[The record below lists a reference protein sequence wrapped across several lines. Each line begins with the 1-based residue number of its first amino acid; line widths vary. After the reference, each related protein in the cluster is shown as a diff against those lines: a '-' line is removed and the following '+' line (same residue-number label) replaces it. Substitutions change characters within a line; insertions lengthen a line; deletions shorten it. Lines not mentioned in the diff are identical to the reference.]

1 MGENLKRRL
10 NLASNKFI
18 MVGDRLH
25 TDILFGKNSN
35 FYTMLVMSGETTLE
49 VLEKSPT
56 KPDFILDSLNDVKN
70 YF

>member
-1 MGENLKRRL
+1 
-10 NLASNKFI
+10 

-49 VLEKSPT
+49 VLEKSKT